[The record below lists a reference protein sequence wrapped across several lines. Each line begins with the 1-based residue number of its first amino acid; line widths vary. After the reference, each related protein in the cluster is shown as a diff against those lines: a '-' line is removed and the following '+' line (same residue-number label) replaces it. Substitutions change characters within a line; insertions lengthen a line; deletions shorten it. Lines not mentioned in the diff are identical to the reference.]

1 MSDSVKRSH
10 TEISTRPTSF
20 SGKIITITGA
30 ARGIGLATARYLAER
45 GATVAISDV
54 LTDNLEQAVKR
65 LEKDF
70 PASEIVSSIVDV
82 CDNTIVEE
90 WLLSIKNMYGRLDGC
105 VNGAGKVSALST
117 TKGMLMYGL
126 KVSLEIAPESPRC
139 HLQSGTAS

>member
-1 MSDSVKRSH
+1 MSASVKRS
-10 TEISTRPTSF
+10 TRARPAPF

-30 ARGIGLATARYLAER
+30 ARGIGFATARYLAER
-45 GATVAISDV
+45 GATVAISDI
-54 LTDNLEQAVKR
+54 LRDNLEQAVER

-105 VNGAGKVSALST
+105 VNGAGKVSALLT
-117 TKGMLMYGL
+117 TK
-126 KVSLEIAPESPRC
+126 PC
-139 HLQSGTAS
+139 